1 VYWVKPKLVA
11 KVKYLTW
18 TEDNLL
24 RQVVYDGLRNDKP
37 AAEVCR
43 PMPYP
48 KPDSD
53 PQSVSTRQSRSPPL

>member
-1 VYWVKPKLVA
+1 
-11 KVKYLTW
+11 VKYLTW

-24 RQVVYDGLRNDKP
+24 RPVMHEGLRDDKP
-37 AAEVCR
+37 AAEFRR

-53 PQSVSTRQSRSPPL
+53 PQGVFHAAKPIVAFISWSRC